1 MNVSLWK
8 SREQLFRSCIE
19 CISGTFIMGE
29 MKIQIQMGMV
39 LPLLVVLIWKRWE
52 KLGGKRLVDA

>member
-1 MNVSLWK
+1 
-8 SREQLFRSCIE
+8 
-19 CISGTFIMGE
+19 MGE